1 MIKNIIFDF
10 GDVFI
15 NLDKQAIFR
24 ELGEREIVLAVPPK
38 LVDLNERFEV
48 GAVSADEFVSEWAR
62 IFPNL
67 DTREIIRIWNTILL
81 DFPDYRLDFIEQLA
95 AEKRFRLFLLSNTNA
110 LHIPR
115 VAEIMGIEKFGRFK
129 NCFER
134 FYLSHEIALRK
145 PNADIY
151 EYVLQENEL
160 SAEETLFIDDT
171 KINTDA
177 AAQLGIHVWH
187 LQVGQEDIIQLR
199 TRL

>member
-1 MIKNIIFDF
+1 MLKNIIFDF

-24 ELGEREIVLAVPPK
+24 ELGERKIDLVLPPK
-38 LVDLNERFEV
+38 LIDLNERFEV
-48 GAVSADEFVSEWAR
+48 GAVSPDKFVSEWAR
-62 IFPNL
+62 IFPKL
-67 DTREIIRIWNTILL
+67 ETPEIIRIWNTILL
-81 DFPDYRLDFIEQLA
+81 DFPDYRLDFLEQLA
-95 AEKRFRLFLLSNTNA
+95 AEKRYRLFLLSNTNA
-110 LHIPR
+110 LHIPK
-115 VAEIMGIEKFGRFK
+115 VEEIMGSEKFGRFK

-151 EYVLQENEL
+151 EYVLKANEL
-160 SAEETLFIDDT
+160 LAEETLFIDDT
-171 KINTDA
+171 KKNTDA
-177 AAQLGIHVWH
+177 AALLGIKVWH